1 MTDLLVMVFSGLGSI
16 FILIASIGIVRMP
29 DFFLRLSVTVKAT
42 TLGVGFILL
51 SSVMYFAELPVT
63 TKALAIVLFLFLTSP
78 VGAQLIGRVA
88 YFSGTKLW
96 KNSVLDELNE
106 KFDKEKNT
114 IGSENSTD
122 DKVEG
127 DT

>member
-1 MTDLLVMVFSGLGSI
+1 MTDFLVMFFCGLGAI

-51 SSVMYFAELPVT
+51 STVLFFGELPVT
-63 TKALAIVLFLFLTSP
+63 TKALAIILFLFLTSP

-96 KNSVLDELNE
+96 KESVVDELNE
-106 KFDKEKNT
+106 KFDREKN
-114 IGSENSTD
+114 IIESENSTD
-122 DKVEG
+122 EKV
-127 DT
+127 

>member
-1 MTDLLVMVFSGLGSI
+1 MTDLLVMIFSGLGSI

-51 SSVMYFAELPVT
+51 SSVLYFGQLPVT

-106 KFDKEKNT
+106 KFDKEENK
-114 IGSENSTD
+114 IGSESSADETAERD
-122 DKVEG
+122 A
-127 DT
+127 

>member
-51 SSVMYFAELPVT
+51 SSVMYFGELPVT

-114 IGSENSTD
+114 IGSESGVDEKT
-122 DKVEG
+122 EG
-127 DT
+127 DI

>member
-51 SSVMYFAELPVT
+51 SSVMYFGELPVT

>member
-1 MTDLLVMVFSGLGSI
+1 MTDYLVMFFSGLGSI

-51 SSVMYFAELPVT
+51 SIVVFFGVLPVA
-63 TKALAIVLFLFLTSP
+63 TKALAIILFLFLTSP

-96 KNSVLDELNE
+96 KNSVLDELKE
-106 KFDKEKNT
+106 KFDKDKNV
-114 IGSENSTD
+114 IGSESSSEEN
-122 DKVEG
+122 E
-127 DT
+127 